1 MKTLKFQNFQRL
13 LITILVAVGFFYGG
27 YYMGKRGFL
36 FEVRRN
42 PPKIEV
48 INQYPADK
56 EVDFALFWNVWDLLN
71 NSYLERPVDPQKMI
85 YGAISGMVES
95 LGDPYTSFL
104 PPVVNKSFGDAL
116 GGKYEG
122 IGAELGLKDNQLIVI
137 SPFDGSP
144 AKNAGIRPGDKIVKI
159 EGESTMGLTVS
170 EAVAKIR
177 GSAGTKI
184 NLSVQTKEDTPRDLT
199 IIRGLITV
207 ASVTWED
214 KGDGTVYMRIS
225 RFGPE
230 TNKEWDD
237 SVSEINVKV
246 KELDALIIDV
256 RGNPGGYLQS
266 AVHIGEEFFRGK
278 PVVYEEEA
286 TGEQIP
292 LDAKRVGAFGDVP
305 GLFVLIDEGSASASE
320 ILAAALRDNINAKLI
335 GMKSFGKGTIQDAKD
350 FEDGSGIHITIAKWL
365 TPNKVWIHKKGL
377 EPDIK
382 VEITSEDITAL
393 KDTQLDKAIE
403 LAKEF

>member
-1 MKTLKFQNFQRL
+1 MKTLKFQKFQRL
-13 LITILVAVGFFYGG
+13 LIIFLVAVGFFYGG
-27 YYMGKRGFL
+27 YYMGKRGFI
-36 FEVRRN
+36 FEVRKN

-56 EVDFALFWNVWDLLN
+56 EIDFSLFWNVWDLLN
-71 NSYLERPVDPQKMI
+71 NSYLERPVDPQKML
-85 YGAISGMVES
+85 YGAISGMVDS

-104 PPVVNKSFGDAL
+104 TPDVNKSFGDAL

-122 IGAELGLKDNQLIVI
+122 IGAELGLKDNQIIIV

-144 AKNAGIRPGDKIVKI
+144 AKNAGIKPGDKIIKI
-159 EGESTMGLTVS
+159 EDESTFGLSVS
-170 EAVAKIR
+170 EAVVKIR

-184 NLSVQTKEDTPRDLT
+184 NLSIQTGDEQPRDLSIT
-199 IIRGLITV
+199 RGLITV

-214 KGDGTVYMRIS
+214 KGDGTVYVRVS

-230 TNKEWDD
+230 TNEEWDKA
-237 SVSEINVKV
+237 VSEINIKV
-246 KELDALIIDV
+246 KELDAIIVDV

-266 AVHIGEEFFRGK
+266 AVHISEEFFRGK
-278 PVVYEEEA
+278 TVVYEEEA
-286 TGEQIP
+286 TGEQVP
-292 LDAKRVGAFGDVP
+292 LNASRVGVFGDVP
-305 GLFVLIDEGSASASE
+305 EVLVLIDEGSASASE
-320 ILAAALRDNINAKLI
+320 ILAAALRDNIGAELI
-335 GMKSFGKGTIQDAKD
+335 GMKSFGKGTIQDAQD

-382 VEITSEDITAL
+382 VEITSEDSAAG
-393 KDTQLDKAIE
+393 KDTQLEKALE
-403 LAKEF
+403 LAKQI